1 MDPAAY
7 VPLYLE
13 HRYLLTHPGLTDAAK
28 SLLHD
33 QIAQDP
39 ERYAVD
45 AKSQALVS
53 YMRAHGALMDEL
65 LRMED
70 LPDGDFER
78 DRGELFG
85 RMRSQLASILQF
97 DPDCV
102 DARLVSIQL
111 ADVPL
116 DACLGDML
124 QLEQETR
131 ERLIATRPGFDPDAE
146 GLWSPSASA
155 FDGNSPSG
163 DGTPRV
169 GGAGAFADRT
179 TRDPEIIGW
188 LHTVEALA
196 QGCIFT
202 ARYRA
207 AAEYARTAMRATGY
221 PGIPMGT
228 LFLSLARLED
238 EDGFFT
244 AARQAGEDAENL
256 PWFLLGRTILL
267 YKLGQGRSA
276 RRALRE
282 FCTRCEG
289 GAFFLL
295 NPTYHDP
302 YLPTRPASREEWDL
316 AHQAVWEA
324 DGIIADTPGFTAWAE
339 EVEGVREVS
348 EAFALRHGF

>member
-1 MDPAAY
+1 MDPTAY
-7 VPLYLE
+7 VPLHLE

-28 SLLHD
+28 ALVHD

-39 ERYAVD
+39 ERYATD
-45 AKSQALVS
+45 AKSRALVS
-53 YMRAHGALMDEL
+53 YMRAHSALMDEL

-78 DRGELFG
+78 DRAELFE
-85 RMRSQLASILQF
+85 RMRSQLASILQI

-124 QLEQETR
+124 QLERATR

-146 GLWSPSASA
+146 GLWNANASA
-155 FDGNSPSG
+155 IEGNPPFGDENPPVDG
-163 DGTPRV
+163 
-169 GGAGAFADRT
+169 GAFADRT
-179 TRDPEIIGW
+179 TYDPEIIGW
-188 LHTVEALA
+188 LHTIEALA

-221 PGIPMGT
+221 PGIPIGT

-244 AARQAGEDAENL
+244 AAREAGEAAEDL
-256 PWFLLGRTILL
+256 PWFLLGRAILL
-267 YKLGQGRSA
+267 YKLGQDRSA

-302 YLPTRPASREEWDL
+302 YLPTRPAAREEWDL

-339 EVEGVREVS
+339 GIEGVRELS
-348 EAFALRHGF
+348 EAFAQRHGF